1 MTIPEAPPLDRPHHI
16 RRVYSYEVKSGGHRS
31 GPLTPHQ
38 PSLSQTWGWRH
49 SLTLKTPFI
58 ELLCGSFDRTPAHY
72 NGQVDLIFTSPP
84 YNIGSKSPRIDGKR
98 KNGKYD
104 PKSYGGITGYADS
117 LPEDQY
123 QDEQVAFLQWCLL
136 MLKDDGVLV
145 YNHKPRRKNMG
156 MIHPMQWLLR
166 VPQLQLME
174 EIIWD
179 RGSTHNHA
187 NRLFWPQTERLYV
200 FRKADGAYRFQ
211 NTADMEF
218 RSDVWAI
225 PLSSRKATEENHA
238 CPFADTLATAVINA
252 FTAPGDLV
260 CDPYSG
266 SGTTA
271 YAAQMLGRNFVGSE
285 LSADY
290 HAQSLKRLSATQ
302 LEVA

>member
-1 MTIPEAPPLDRPHHI
+1 MA
-16 RRVYSYEVKSGGHRS
+16 K
-31 GPLTPHQ
+31 
-38 PSLSQTWGWRH
+38 
-49 SLTLKTPFI
+49 PFI
-58 ELLCGSFDRTPAHY
+58 DLKQGSFTKMLSAY
-72 NGQVDLIFTSPP
+72 QGNVDLIFTSPP
-84 YNIGSKSPRIDGKR
+84 YNIGSKAPRQDGRR
-98 KNGKYD
+98 KLGGYD
-104 PKSYGGITGYADS
+104 PKSYGGITGYADN
-117 LPEDQY
+117 LPEDCY
-123 QDEQVAFLQWCLL
+123 QDQQVVFLHWCLT

-200 FRKADGAYRFQ
+200 FRKADGAYRFR

-266 SGTTA
+266 SGTTMC
-271 YAAQMLGRNFVGSE
+271 AAQAMGRSFVGTEISK
-285 LSADY
+285 DY

-302 LEVA
+302 LGVA

>member
-1 MTIPEAPPLDRPHHI
+1 VQAEREGYYPSPAPGLSARPRHVPADRLAPVLPTTH
-16 RRVYSYEVKSGGHRS
+16 
-31 GPLTPHQ
+31 PT
-38 PSLSQTWGWRH
+38 T
-49 SLTLKTPFI
+49 
-58 ELLCGSFDRTPAHY
+58 ELLCGSYTCTPAHY
-72 NGQVDLIFTSPP
+72 RRTVDLIFTSPP

-98 KNGKYD
+98 KNGQYD

-145 YNHKPRRKNMG
+145 YNHKPRRQNMG

-166 VPQLQLME
+166 VPQFQLME

-218 RSDVWAI
+218 RSDVWRI
-225 PLSSRKATEENHA
+225 PLCSRQATDAGHA
-238 CPFADTLATAVINA
+238 CPFDGTLASSVINA

-266 SGTTA
+266 SGTTMC
-271 YAAQMLGRNFVGSE
+271 AAQAMGRSFVGTEISKV
-285 LSADY
+285 Y
-290 HAQSLKRLSATQ
+290 HRQSIERLQ
-302 LEVA
+302 MQRMEVA